1 MLNHKR
7 VSWDFHGIQSW
18 EYVSSKKQW
27 KIMGFLMGMNL
38 GNEWNTHTYIIYGAI
53 RWDYN
58 NKTNNGISQDFTG
71 KNVDL

>member
-1 MLNHKR
+1 
-7 VSWDFHGIQSW
+7 
-18 EYVSSKKQW
+18 
-27 KIMGFLMGMNL
+27 MGFLMGMNL